1 MGKICMQCG
10 EVLNKDETQCRY
22 CHSNNIDEFKSSAT
36 MGDYFIIRKISN
48 DPIFIKTMLELH
60 DTDIIE
66 YNLKL
71 SQFKTQLEQQGSNG
85 KQNNTI
91 PWCPHCHSADIQ
103 KISGL
108 ERAGSIAI
116 LGIFSKKINKSFKCK
131 QCGYTW

>member
-71 SQFKTQLEQQGSNG
+71 SQFKTQLEQQGRSERQNSN
-85 KQNNTI
+85 KVK
-91 PWCPHCHSADIQ
+91 CPKCGSTSITTGPRGVNWTW
-103 KISGL
+103 GL
-108 ERAGSIAI
+108 IGA
-116 LGIFSKKINKSFKCK
+116 SKTVNRCAN
-131 QCGYTW
+131 CGHTWKP